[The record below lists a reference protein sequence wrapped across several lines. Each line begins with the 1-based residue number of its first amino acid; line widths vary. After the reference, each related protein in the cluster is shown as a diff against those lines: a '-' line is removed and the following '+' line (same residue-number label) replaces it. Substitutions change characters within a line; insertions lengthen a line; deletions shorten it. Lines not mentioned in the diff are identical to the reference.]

1 MAPAV
6 GVSSA
11 AAAIAPPPQA
21 PVRKILHVITD
32 LLTGGA
38 ETALVTL
45 VTAPH
50 WINTTHHVV
59 AMIPGGV
66 NAQRLRDAGIGVT
79 ELGFRRGVPD
89 PIQVW
94 RLSRV
99 IRAQRPDVI
108 QSWMYHADL
117 AALAA
122 LKLAGRSGRT
132 KLVWGI
138 RCSNLDASRYGRG
151 FRFIVATA
159 ARLSRF
165 PAAMT
170 ANSQAGIEFHKSLGY
185 RPRRAEMIHNG
196 IDVARFK
203 PDPLA
208 RAELR
213 EELKID
219 FGAPVVALMARID
232 PAKDHEGFLSAMRML
247 PDIRAILAGEGT
259 ESLPDL
265 PNIIRLGRR
274 DDVPRLL
281 AACDLI
287 VSSSAFG
294 EGFPNALAEGMA
306 AGLAPVATDVGD
318 SRLIVGDTGLVVP
331 PSDPVALAT
340 AIRALVEEDPSS
352 AMVRR
357 RRARGRILERF
368 SVERAVKLYAGLYA
382 ELDRAS

>member
-1 MAPAV
+1 M

-11 AAAIAPPPQA
+11 AAALAPPPQA

-45 VTAPH
+45 VTAPY
-50 WINTTHHVV
+50 WVNTTNHVV
-59 AMIPGGV
+59 SMMPGGV
-66 NAQRLRDAGIGVT
+66 NAQRLRDAGIVVT
-79 ELGFRRGVPD
+79 ELAFRRGVPD
-89 PIQVW
+89 PVQVW

-99 IRAQRPDVI
+99 IRAQQPDLI

-117 AALAA
+117 ASLAA
-122 LKLAGRSGRT
+122 LKLSGRAGAT

-159 ARLSRF
+159 AHLSRF
-165 PAAMT
+165 PAAVT
-170 ANSQAGIEFHKSLGY
+170 ANSQAGLEFHKALGY
-185 RPRRAEMIHNG
+185 RPRRAMMIHNG
-196 IDVARFK
+196 IDVARYK

-213 EELKID
+213 EDLKLD
-219 FGAPVVALMARID
+219 FGTPVVALMARID
-232 PAKDHEGFLSAMRML
+232 PAKDHEGFLDAMRLL
-247 PDIRAILAGEGT
+247 PGVHAILAGEGT
-259 ESLPDL
+259 ETLPDR
-265 PNIIRLGRR
+265 PNVIRLGRR

-281 AACDLI
+281 AACDFI

-306 AGLAPVATDVGD
+306 AGLVPVATDVGD
-318 SRLIVGDTGLVVP
+318 SRMIVGDTGLVVP
-331 PSDPVALAT
+331 PRDPAALAT
-340 AIRALVEEDPSS
+340 AIRALVEEDPSA
-352 AMVRR
+352 AMARR
-357 RRARGRILERF
+357 RRARARIIEQF
-368 SVERAVKLYAGLYA
+368 SVERAVRLYAGLYA
-382 ELDRAS
+382 ELDRAP

>member
-1 MAPAV
+1 M
-6 GVSSA
+6 GVSRA
-11 AAAIAPPPQA
+11 AAAVAPPRKA

-50 WINTTHHVV
+50 WVDTTHHVV
-59 AMIPGGV
+59 SMIPGGV

-89 PIQVW
+89 PMQVW

-99 IRAQRPDVI
+99 IREQKPDLI

-117 AALAA
+117 ASLAA
-122 LKLAGRSGRT
+122 LKLSGRAGVT

-138 RCSNLDASRYGRG
+138 RCSNMDVSRYGIG
-151 FRFIVATA
+151 FRVIIAA
-159 ARLSRF
+159 GARLSRF
-165 PAAMT
+165 PTAIT
-170 ANSQAGIEFHKSLGY
+170 ANSQAGLEIHKALGY

-196 IDVARFK
+196 IDVARYK

-213 EELKID
+213 AELKID
-219 FGAPVVALMARID
+219 VAAPVVALMARRD
-232 PAKDHEGFLSAMRML
+232 PIKDHEAFLGAMRML
-247 PDIRAILAGEGT
+247 PGVRAILAGEGT
-259 ESLPDL
+259 ETLPDL
-265 PNIIRLGRR
+265 PDIIRLGRR

-281 AACDLI
+281 AACDVV

-294 EGFPNALAEGMA
+294 EGFSNALAEGMA

-318 SRLIVGDTGLVVP
+318 LRLIVGDTGLVVKTG
-331 PSDPVALAT
+331 DPAALAA

-352 AMVRR
+352 AMTRR
-357 RRARGRILERF
+357 RRARSRIVEQF
-368 SVERAVKLYAGLYA
+368 SVERAVRRYAGLYA
-382 ELDRAS
+382 ELDRAP

>member
-1 MAPAV
+1 V

-11 AAAIAPPPQA
+11 AAVLAPPPQA
-21 PVRKILHVITD
+21 PVRKVLHVITD

-45 VTAPH
+45 VTASH
-50 WINTTHHVV
+50 WVNTSHHVV
-59 AMIPGGV
+59 TMIPGGV

-89 PIQVW
+89 PFQVW
-94 RLSRV
+94 HLSRV
-99 IRAQRPDVI
+99 IRAQRPNII

-117 AALAA
+117 AAFAA
-122 LKLAGRSGRT
+122 LVLSGLRRAT

-138 RCSNLDASRYGRG
+138 RCSDMDPTRYGHG
-151 FRFIVATA
+151 FRMVVSAGALF
-159 ARLSRF
+159 SRSVD
-165 PAAMT
+165 AVT
-170 ANSQAGIEFHKSLGY
+170 ANSKAGLDVHLDLGY
-185 RPRRAEMIHNG
+185 RPRRTAMIHNG
-196 IDVARFK
+196 IDTQRFR
-203 PDPLA
+203 PDSLA

-213 EELKID
+213 EQFGID
-219 FGAPVVALMARID
+219 PQTPVVAHVARID
-232 PAKDHEGFLSAMRML
+232 PMKDHATFLETLNILSGVHAL
-247 PDIRAILAGEGT
+247 AIGAGT
-259 ESLPDL
+259 EQLPKR
-265 PNIIRLGRR
+265 PNLHAMGRR

-287 VSSSAFG
+287 VSSSGFG

-331 PSDPVALAT
+331 PRDPVALAT

-352 AMVRR
+352 AMIRR
-357 RRARGRILERF
+357 GRARGRILERF
-368 SVERAVKLYAGLYA
+368 SVERAVRLYAGLYA
-382 ELDRAS
+382 ELDRAP